1 MKHLKYAAVV
11 VLAMG
16 LSGCSLIYP
25 HWGATTFP
33 TDSQTATYSPSP
45 STSASASATASASS
59 SSTPSAKPVQTA
71 NLQILQANVDGTAG
85 VIDVVAQVTNTAE
98 NGGQCTLSVTSGS
111 VTKTQVV
118 RAESNV
124 DTTQCFPMEVSFAG
138 MPKGA
143 ATYRVSYSSVGFVG
157 STSAQAVTIP

>member
-1 MKHLKYAAVV
+1 MKHLKFAAVV

-33 TDSQTATYSPSP
+33 TDSPAASTSAAPS
-45 STSASASATASASS
+45 SSASASASSSASAS
-59 SSTPSAKPVQTA
+59 PSAKPVQAAT
-71 NLQILQANVDGTAG
+71 LQILQANVDGTAG

-98 NGGQCTLSVTSGS
+98 NGGQCTLTVTSGS

-138 MPKGA
+138 MPKGS
-143 ATYRVSYSSVGFVG
+143 ATYRVSYSSAGFAG

>member
-1 MKHLKYAAVV
+1 
-11 VLAMG
+11 
-16 LSGCSLIYP
+16 
-25 HWGATTFP
+25 
-33 TDSQTATYSPSP
+33 
-45 STSASASATASASS
+45 
-59 SSTPSAKPVQTA
+59 
-71 NLQILQANVDGTAG
+71 LQILQSNVDGTAG

-143 ATYRVSYSSVGFVG
+143 ATYRVSYSSAGFVG
-157 STSAQAVTIP
+157 STPAQALTIP

>member
-33 TDSQTATYSPSP
+33 TDSQTATYSASP
-45 STSASASATASASS
+45 STSASASASASASS
-59 SSTPSAKPVQTA
+59 TPSSKPVQAAT
-71 NLQILQANVDGTAG
+71 LQILQANVDGTAG

-143 ATYRVSYSSVGFVG
+143 ASYRVSYSSVGFAG
-157 STSAQAVTIP
+157 STTAQAVTIP

>member
-1 MKHLKYAAVV
+1 MKHLKFAAVA
-11 VLAMG
+11 VLAMS

-33 TDSQTATYSPSP
+33 TDSQTATYSASP
-45 STSASASATASASS
+45 SESASASA
-59 SSTPSAKPVQTA
+59 SSTPSPTTKPVQAAT
-71 NLQILQANVDGTAG
+71 LQILQANVDGTAG

-124 DTTQCFPMEVSFAG
+124 DTTQCFPMEISFAG

-143 ATYRVSYSSVGFVG
+143 ATYKVSYSSAGFVG
-157 STSAQAVTIP
+157 ATAAQAVTIP

>member
-33 TDSQTATYSPSP
+33 TDSQTATYSAAP
-45 STSASASATASASS
+45 STSASASPTASASA
-59 SSTPSAKPVQTA
+59 TPSTKPVQAAT
-71 NLQILQANVDGTAG
+71 LQILQANVDGTAG

>member
-1 MKHLKYAAVV
+1 MKHLKFAAVV

-33 TDSQTATYSPSP
+33 TTTPSSSASSAP
-45 STSASASATASASS
+45 SASASASATASASASPS
-59 SSTPSAKPVQTA
+59 SKPIQAAT
-71 NLQILQANVDGTAG
+71 LQILQSNVDGTAG
-85 VIDVVAQVTNTAE
+85 VIDVVAQVTNTSE

-143 ATYRVSYSSVGFVG
+143 ATYRVSYSSAGFVG
-157 STSAQAVTIP
+157 STPAQAVTIP